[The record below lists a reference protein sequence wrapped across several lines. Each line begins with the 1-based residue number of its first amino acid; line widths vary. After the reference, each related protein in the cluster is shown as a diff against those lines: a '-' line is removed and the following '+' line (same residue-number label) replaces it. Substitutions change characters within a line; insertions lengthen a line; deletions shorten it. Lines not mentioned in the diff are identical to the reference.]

1 MELSDKIIE
10 AENDLETLQE
20 NLKRMRNDLRNKNQH
35 FDDIRIITSERFEK
49 LFAKHNDT
57 EWNRDQIWEFENKII
72 FFQWSDPYYE
82 YEYEYISN
90 LMESKGYSTS
100 DWEMISPNFHP
111 SMEKYPNW
119 KGFSNYLYTTAFNQC
134 SDLGRSPQYIPFSD
148 KVTNILS
155 THHRNFDF
163 FSFNNQYRESR
174 EKFIK
179 DVLER
184 NLWDKSLISAH
195 FSIDGVDEVPSFVDY
210 RKKDIEYKS
219 VQNNYS
225 KDNTIFD
232 FPHTRESVENLPISI
247 LRDTFFTVIMETY
260 PKSIHGGPPTVCL
273 TEKAYNY
280 FSLCPAVLIG
290 NKGILKQMRKEGLKT
305 FPDMFD
311 ESYDEI
317 SDYNERFN
325 AAMNEVEKFC
335 KLDYDVKMEKYL
347 KSFDNILHNQKIYL
361 EIYEG
366 INIFPHIKGKGH
378 PIMKDWFN
386 YYMNRVK

>member
-1 MELSDKIIE
+1 MK
-10 AENDLETLQE
+10 
-20 NLKRMRNDLRNKNQH
+20 
-35 FDDIRIITSERFEK
+35 IITSERFEK
-49 LFAKHNDT
+49 IFGNGNTKLSRNL
-57 EWNRDQIWEFENKII
+57 IWEFENKII
-72 FFQWSDPYYE
+72 FFQWSDPFYE

-90 LMESKGYSTS
+90 LMESNGYSTS
-100 DWEMISPNFHP
+100 DWVMISPNFHP
-111 SMEKYPNW
+111 IIEKYPNW
-119 KGFSNYLYTTAFNQC
+119 KGFSNYLYVTAFNQC
-134 SDLGRSPQYIPFSD
+134 TDQDRNPQYIPFSD
-148 KVTNILS
+148 EVINILS
-155 THHRNFDF
+155 TNQRSFDF
-163 FSFNNQYRESR
+163 FSFNNRFCASR

-232 FPHTRESVENLPISI
+232 FPQTRQQIDNLPISI

-260 PKSIHGGPPTVCL
+260 PKMNGGPHIVCL

-280 FSLCPAVLIG
+280 FSLCPTVLIG
-290 NKGILKQMRKEGLKT
+290 NRGILKQMRKEGLKT

-325 AAMNEVEKFC
+325 VAMNEVEKFC

-361 EIYEG
+361 EIFEG
-366 INIFPHIKGKGH
+366 IKDLLPHPKGRGH
-378 PIMKDWFN
+378 PTMEDWFN
-386 YYMNRVK
+386 YYVKDEII

>member
-1 MELSDKIIE
+1 MK
-10 AENDLETLQE
+10 
-20 NLKRMRNDLRNKNQH
+20 
-35 FDDIRIITSERFEK
+35 IITSERFEK
-49 LFAKHNDT
+49 LFGNGDIGWARSH
-57 EWNRDQIWEFENKII
+57 IWEFENKII
-72 FFQWSDPYYE
+72 FFQWSDPVYTYD
-82 YEYEYISN
+82 YEYISN
-90 LMESKGYSTS
+90 LMESVGYSTS

-111 SMEKYPNW
+111 IIEKYPNW
-119 KGFSNYLYTTAFNQC
+119 KGFSNYLYSIAFNQC
-134 SDLGRSPQYIPFSD
+134 QDRGRSTRYIPFLD
-148 KVTNILS
+148 EVTNILS
-155 THHRNFDF
+155 THQRSFDF
-163 FSFNNQYRESR
+163 FSFNNRACESR

-210 RKKDIEYKS
+210 RKNDIEYKS
-219 VQNNYS
+219 VQKNNYS
-225 KDNTIFD
+225 KDNQISD
-232 FPHTRESVENLPISI
+232 FPHDREKMSNLPMSI

-260 PKSIHGGPPTVCL
+260 PKSIGGGPLVVFL
-273 TEKAYNY
+273 SEKSYNY
-280 FSLCPAVLIG
+280 FTCCPTVLIG
-290 NKGILKQMRKEGLKT
+290 NRGVLKQMRKEGLKS

-361 EIYEG
+361 QIYEG
-366 INIFPHIKGKGH
+366 INDYNLTTTTYFYHH
-378 PIMKDWFN
+378 
-386 YYMNRVK
+386 